1 MEVQV
6 KNSKGEESGVIELAD
21 FVWAAKMNGPVL
33 HQVVNAQRANKRQ
46 GTHDTKTRSD
56 IVASGRKL
64 GRQKGAGRARHGDRK
79 SPTMR
84 GGGVA
89 HGPHPRSYRQRIPT
103 KVRRLALRI
112 ALSDQLRRGNVTFVE
127 ELGIAA
133 PKTKDLADILQAV
146 SDTERLLLITTG
158 ENEIIRKSASNLT
171 AVDVQTAD
179 LLNPLQVTGA
189 RHLLFTQNAAQRV
202 DEIWN
207 APAARPV
214 RKTAEAQGA

>member
-171 AVDVQTAD
+171 AVEVQTAD

-207 APAARPV
+207 APTTRPV
-214 RKTAEAQGA
+214 RKTVEAQGA

>member
-171 AVDVQTAD
+171 AVEVQTAD

-207 APAARPV
+207 APATRPV
-214 RKTAEAQGA
+214 RKTVEAQGA

>member
-207 APAARPV
+207 APATRPV
-214 RKTAEAQGA
+214 RKTVEAQGA

>member
-146 SDTERLLLITTG
+146 SETERLLLITTG

-171 AVDVQTAD
+171 AVEVQTAD

-207 APAARPV
+207 APATRPV
-214 RKTAEAQGA
+214 RKTVEAQGA

>member
-46 GTHDTKTRSD
+46 GGHDTKTRSD

-64 GRQKGAGRARHGDRK
+64 GRQKGGGRARHGDRK

-127 ELGIAA
+127 ELSIST
-133 PKTKDLADILQAV
+133 PKQRTSPI
-146 SDTERLLLITTG
+146 SCR
-158 ENEIIRKSASNLT
+158 RSAT
-171 AVDVQTAD
+171 
-179 LLNPLQVTGA
+179 
-189 RHLLFTQNAAQRV
+189 RNAFCS
-202 DEIWN
+202 
-207 APAARPV
+207 
-214 RKTAEAQGA
+214 

>member
-171 AVDVQTAD
+171 AVEVQTAD

-207 APAARPV
+207 APSARPV

>member
-146 SDTERLLLITTG
+146 SDTERLLLITAG

-171 AVDVQTAD
+171 AVEVQTAD

-207 APAARPV
+207 VPATRPV
-214 RKTAEAQGA
+214 RKTVEAQGA

>member
-127 ELGIAA
+127 ELGISA

-171 AVDVQTAD
+171 AVEVQTAD

>member
-21 FVWAAKMNGPVL
+21 VVWAAKMNGPVL
-33 HQVVNAQRANKRQ
+33 HQVVNAQRANRRQ
-46 GTHDTKTRSD
+46 GGHDTKTRSD
-56 IVASGRKL
+56 IIGSGRKL

-103 KVRRLALRI
+103 KVRRLALRV
-112 ALSDQLRRGNVTFVE
+112 ALSDQLRRGNVSFVE
-127 ELGIAA
+127 DLGISA
-133 PKTKDLADILQAV
+133 PRTKDLSKILQAI
-146 SDTERLLLITTG
+146 SHTERLLLITTG
-158 ENEIIRKSASNLT
+158 ENEVIRKSAKNLT
-171 AVDVQTAD
+171 DVEVQTAD

-189 RHLLFTQNAAQRV
+189 RHLLFTQDAAHRV
-202 DEIWN
+202 DEIWS
-207 APAARPV
+207 APAAKPA
-214 RKTAEAQGA
+214 RKAVEA

>member
-33 HQVVNAQRANKRQ
+33 HQVVNAQRANRRQ
-46 GTHDTKTRSD
+46 GGHDTKTRSD

-64 GRQKGAGRARHGDRK
+64 GRQKGAGRARHGDRG

-89 HGPHPRSYRQRIPT
+89 HGPHPRSYRQRTPT
-103 KVRRLALRI
+103 KVRRMALRV

-127 ELGIAA
+127 EIGISA
-133 PKTKDLADILQAV
+133 PKTKDLSDILQAV

-158 ENEIIRKSASNLT
+158 ENEIIRKSAKNL
-171 AVDVQTAD
+171 ADVEVQTAD
-179 LLNPLQVTGA
+179 LLNPLQITGA
-189 RHLLFTQNAAQRV
+189 RHLLFTQAAAQRV

-214 RKTAEAQGA
+214 RKAVEA

>member
-1 MEVQV
+1 MEAQLR
-6 KNSKGEESGVIELAD
+6 NSAGEETGTFELAD

-46 GTHDTKTRSD
+46 GGHDTKTRSD

-64 GRQKGAGRARHGDRK
+64 GRQKGGGRARHGDRG

-103 KVRRLALRI
+103 KVKRLALRI
-112 ALSDQLRRGNVTFVE
+112 ALSDQLRRGNVSFVDD
-127 ELGIAA
+127 LGVTE
-133 PKTKDLADILQAV
+133 PNTKNLSNILQVV
-146 SDTERLLLITTG
+146 SNTNRLLLVTTG
-158 ENEIIRKSASNLT
+158 DNQTIRQSAKNL
-171 AVDVQTAD
+171 AGVDVQTAD
-179 LLNPLQVTGA
+179 LINPLQIAGA
-189 RHLLFTQNAAQRV
+189 RHLLFTQGAAQRI

-207 APAARPV
+207 APVAKPV
-214 RKTAEAQGA
+214 RKAVEV